1 MAEVRLSLAAYADLK
16 TIAAYTARK
25 WSVDQRTRYL
35 AKFDETFTRV
45 AAQPAIGRPRDAL
58 RDGYRSIP
66 VGRHVVFYRIL
77 PDWVEVVRILHE
89 SMDFSRRL
97 R

>member
-1 MAEVRLSLAAYADLK
+1 MAEVRLSPAAYADLK
-16 TIAAYTARK
+16 TIAAYTAKK
-25 WSVDQRTRYL
+25 WGADQRTRYL
-35 AKFDETFTRV
+35 VKFDKIFIRLAE
-45 AAQPAIGRPRDAL
+45 QPAMGRPRDAL
-58 RDGYRSIP
+58 RPGYRSVS

-77 PDWVEVVRILHE
+77 PDGVEVVRILHE